1 MLVLRT
7 YGCLI
12 PGQQRMIEDLK
23 YQQEHQMLHNQ
34 LSNLESLKTEQV
46 FDWLRFEFLVHASLL

>member
-1 MLVLRT
+1 
-7 YGCLI
+7 
-12 PGQQRMIEDLK
+12 MIEDLK

-46 FDWLRFEFLVHASLL
+46 FDCLRFEFFVHASLL